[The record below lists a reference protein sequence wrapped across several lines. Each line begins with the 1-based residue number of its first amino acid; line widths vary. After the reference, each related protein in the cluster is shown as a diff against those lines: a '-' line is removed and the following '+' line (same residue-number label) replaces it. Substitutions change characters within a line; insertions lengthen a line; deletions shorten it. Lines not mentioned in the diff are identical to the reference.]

1 MAAAGSRDHGTLDLV
16 RALLVASS
24 ILSASLVASLPAGSI
39 AREARADDRAPRR
52 ELCARG
58 ARHRGA
64 PIDLDVKAADIHDV
78 FRLIADV
85 GKVNVVV
92 PDDVT
97 GKVTLRLVRVAWEAA
112 ACVVAAVHHLTIQVD
127 GNILLVL
134 PAARPK

>member
-1 MAAAGSRDHGTLDLV
+1 MAAAGSRHHGTLERV

-24 ILSASLVASLPAGSI
+24 ILVALGAGAHDVRS
-39 AREARADDRAPRR
+39 EARR

-58 ARHRGA
+58 VRHHGA
-64 PIDLDVKAADIHDV
+64 PIDLDLKGADIHDV

-97 GKVTLRLVRVAWEAA
+97 GKVTLRLVRVAWDAA
-112 ACVVAAVHHLTIQVD
+112 ACVVAAVHHLTITVD
-127 GNILLVL
+127 GNILLVMRTER
-134 PAARPK
+134 AERAR